1 MRVCKHSTLYN
12 LVQIIYSILT
22 YITYVPKNTICF
34 RVVHSQSHFTNEF
47 FRYML
52 CSNTRDHTVFLKNGK
67 LVLGEQNNFQKK
79 MNSFSLWYV
88 LILY

>member
-67 LVLGEQNNFQKK
+67 LHWAKK
-79 MNSFSLWYV
+79 IIFKKKKRIHLV
-88 LILY
+88 